1 MFSDVEKDDEKVK
14 ALKEKAKNALIMA
27 DVSAL
32 ESIVKE
38 AEELQKAEKDKENG
52 GDAELLVKEVSYCT
66 QRIEAMKKM

>member
-32 ESIVKE
+32 ESTVKE
-38 AEELQKAEKDKENG
+38 AEEL
-52 GDAELLVKEVSYCT
+52 
-66 QRIEAMKKM
+66 